1 MRRTM
6 VVEIMVTEI
15 MVTETTVT
23 ENIEA
28 GRAPAAAKASP
39 AQNLWVRWQNQS
51 PRTGTG
57 RENPLQKM
65 MLRPLADAR
74 NNNETDCDGSF
85 TAATRTLRPH
95 RESPFS
101 FHRHRSA
108 PAGAPELKWLPPC
121 PIA

>member
-1 MRRTM
+1 
-6 VVEIMVTEI
+6 
-15 MVTETTVT
+15 MVTETVVT
-23 ENIEA
+23 ETVVIEE
-28 GRAPAAAKASP
+28 GRAPAAAKASS
-39 AQNLWVRWQNQS
+39 AQNLWVWWQNQS

-57 RENPLQKM
+57 RENSLQKM

-101 FHRHRSA
+101 FHGHRSA
-108 PAGAPELKWLPPC
+108 PAGAPELRH
-121 PIA
+121 